1 MDSQNKVV
9 TTPAFMCET
18 AVHQV
23 FDGVG
28 KMVEA
33 VLKLCKLSA
42 GDTAKSYNVDL
53 MLTLRHRQENTEKSL

>member
-18 AVHQV
+18 AVHKV

-33 VLKLCKLSA
+33 VLKLCK
-42 GDTAKSYNVDL
+42 
-53 MLTLRHRQENTEKSL
+53 